1 MTLYELPDFEQTIA
15 DLVLD
20 MLRAPRIHPELILTD
35 AQDARG
41 EVPGDSVRL
50 SYHYIRALLAYGFTA
65 DQEELADAAAW
76 FASPFDAQRA
86 RIDTIE
92 MNRLEALLNLRP
104 GDDQVNPRLNQL
116 IRQRTVDGYFDVGGS
131 PDFDTLWALKV
142 MTLAKEVGVLN
153 GLMGQDDLKD
163 WSGRI
168 IRNNHRD
175 KDMALAL
182 RLRYSLAGKFTAQQK
197 RGLSSLMNSAKL
209 HHGMWGL
216 TNDTAWI
223 AERMR
228 QHELTPGEI
237 ADQREIFRE
246 MIISTCYVIENLMPL
261 AAQYPEILPSI
272 RQAMT
277 LWWGVFHGKDA
288 VDVLRALFP
297 MPYDY
302 LLIVSRALVSLR
314 AYTGKPL
321 IQWGAA
327 HLHRQMAQ
335 QQIKQTTSPDHENIR
350 IALRNWLEV
359 DLEAAPRA
367 LRLGM
372 SESNVVQVKPLVRNP
387 MMPDDDAAR
396 LHIPYASSLVVKYGP
411 VEEINKERENYA
423 LLPATI
429 RDCFVRVPQAS
440 YLDEERRRAYV
451 IMSDLSHYQTVY
463 EAISRVPQIQ
473 DVLARELGYFL
484 LHMHRGD
491 ARPPRSATWGL
502 LWQLYLLPMQA
513 HVERVFNYI
522 RDNNLLDKKQ
532 KQPQANAIQRTLLDL
547 IGNLVRYQ
555 QKLEDFPIAYM
566 HGDLHTR
573 NVMVRQLKRRRDDEF
588 REQDHELDFKLIDL
602 EKVRRDGDAAL
613 DAGELFVDLEI
624 MMNSLR
630 GNSDRR
636 PIQTLIDSLRA
647 TYEDFAGERRDPNFN
662 TRVQLARARAIIRVA
677 KGRTKAGE
685 NALRESRRG
694 QAISI
699 AHEVL
704 RHAEQAVVYLESVL
718 KAFDE

>member
-1 MTLYELPDFEQTIA
+1 MTLYELPDFEQTVA

-20 MLRAPRIHPELILTD
+20 LLRAPRLHSELILTD

-41 EVPGDSVRL
+41 EAPADSIRL
-50 SYHYIRALLAYGFTA
+50 SYHYIRALLAYGFTVE
-65 DQEELADAAAW
+65 QEELADAAAW
-76 FASPFDAQRA
+76 FSTPFDPQRG
-86 RIDTIE
+86 RIDTVE

-104 GDDQVNPRLNQL
+104 SDEQVYPRLNQL
-116 IRQRTVDGYFDVGGS
+116 IRQRTFDGYFDLGGS
-131 PDFDTLWALKV
+131 PDFDTLWVLNL
-142 MTLAKEVGVLN
+142 MTMAKEVSVLN
-153 GLMGQDDLKD
+153 GLMGQDDLKE
-163 WSGRI
+163 WSARMI
-168 IRNNHRD
+168 APNHRD

-197 RGLSSLMNSAKL
+197 RSLTSLMNGAKL

-216 TNDTAWI
+216 TTDTAWL

-228 QHELTPGEI
+228 HHELTPGEI
-237 ADQREIFRE
+237 ADHRETFRE
-246 MIISTCYVIENLMPL
+246 MMLSTCYVIENLMPL
-261 AAQYPEILPSI
+261 TIPYPEIRPNI
-272 RQAMT
+272 RQAME

-302 LLIVSRALVSLR
+302 LLIVSRTLVSLR

-321 IQWGAA
+321 ILGGAA

-335 QQIKQTTSPDHENIR
+335 QQIKQTKSPDYENMR
-350 IALRNWLEV
+350 LALRNWLEV
-359 DLEAAPRA
+359 DLEQAPRP

-372 SESNVVQVKPLVRNP
+372 SDSNVVQVKPLVRNP
-387 MMPDDDAAR
+387 MLPEDDSAR
-396 LHIPYASSLVVKYGP
+396 LHIPYASTLVVKFGP
-411 VEEINKERENYA
+411 LDEINKERENYA

-429 RDCFVRVPQAS
+429 RDSFVRVPQAS
-440 YLDEERRRAYV
+440 YVDEERRRAYV

-463 EAISRVPQIQ
+463 EALSRIPQIQ
-473 DVLARELGYFL
+473 DALARELGYFL

-491 ARPPRSATWGL
+491 ARPPRNATWGL
-502 LWQLYLLPMQA
+502 LWQLYLLPMQE
-513 HVERVFNYI
+513 HVERIFSYI
-522 RDNNLLDKKQ
+522 RDNSLLDRKT
-532 KQPQANAIQRTLLDL
+532 KQPQANSIQRTLLDL
-547 IGNLVRYQ
+547 IGSLVRYQ
-555 QKLEDFPIAYM
+555 LKLEEFPIAYA

-573 NVMVRQLKRRRDDEF
+573 NIMVRQLKRRRDEEF

-613 DAGELFVDLEI
+613 DAGELFVDLEL

-630 GNSDRR
+630 GSSDKR
-636 PIQTLIDSLRA
+636 PIQNLIDSLQF
-647 TYEDFAGERRDPNFN
+647 TYNEFAQERHDPNFN

-699 AHEVL
+699 AHEAL
-704 RHAEQAVVYLESVL
+704 RYAEQAVIYLESVL
-718 KAFDE
+718 EACGE